1 MKKFGFTLL
10 IMMNNKALLQ
20 FLIANIHSGQ
30 GGLLCWKQFVI
41 NLATNSIGFNEKN
54 FHVTGTK
61 PEHFAKIAWKNH
73 KHSTNNPYVYLS
85 IRQVLY

>member
-1 MKKFGFTLL
+1 
-10 IMMNNKALLQ
+10 MMNNKELLQ
-20 FLIANIHSGQ
+20 FLIAIYTVVKGDYS
-30 GGLLCWKQFVI
+30 LRKQFVI

-73 KHSTNNPYVYLS
+73 KHSTNNPYVVLS
-85 IRQVLY
+85 IRQILY

>member
-1 MKKFGFTLL
+1 MVLLL
-10 IMMNNKALLQ
+10 IMMNNKELLQ
-20 FLIANIHSGQ
+20 FLIAIYTVVKGDYS
-30 GGLLCWKQFVI
+30 LRKQFVI

-73 KHSTNNPYVYLS
+73 KHSTNNPYVVLS
-85 IRQVLY
+85 IRQILY